1 MFRLYPE
8 FRGHLFI
15 FHGQFRSSVRSF
27 CVNPSTS
34 HRHLVPIS
42 TTMRGFKPVTSR
54 LIARKERAKER
65 RMHEERLRKIQNRK
79 VGRRRKPGAW
89 VDSGFDNAPPRTVGM
104 RHLAVNAKRE
114 RLIEERCEEIE
125 RQNRLLL
132 ARMTQIMA
140 SKSNFHSL
148 PPGPKSLNIGTR
160 RKELM
165 RIVSENEK
173 ILSRINGVEAQYNVK
188 QWETDFEKMSAIRES
203 LSNFYPDEYGNDA
216 GAKENGGV
224 ENEGPST
231 NASKQSQG
239 RRAASAA
246 RSREKNT
253 RLDRVLLVSRE
264 KGKPGRYAAERPKGA
279 ATSSGRS
286 KRRGQSASSARRNK
300 GPSSIV
306 FNSTTTMQMKPVPP
320 RNTTGERTGGRAG
333 NTAQAAAK
341 NSVVEA
347 QAPETMSA
355 GLLNRKEDNG
365 TDDTATAAMKR
376 KEEEDT
382 AKKETEKMMKAK
394 REKEKL
400 AKEKLAKEKL
410 AKEKVAKEKVAKEK
424 LAKEKL
430 AKEKVAKEK
439 VAKEKV
445 AKEKLAKKKK
455 EEKEKLKQE
464 HLEKEKAKKLAETQ
478 AEEERKKIEASKLA
492 AATAA
497 KKDPV
502 LEEEHRWDEDNAFTK
517 QQFVDFYGG
526 VEEWN
531 VAVKVLPGELDHEEE
546 QYLEGASTTN
556 SSNMNSIPKNWT
568 MSVNMKID
576 GAPINAQKYSSLA
589 SALEAAE
596 DEALMGTRYGGI
608 NENNGTFA
616 VMKADQALISS
627 SGTTAYCAPVEVSSN
642 N

>member
-1 MFRLYPE
+1 
-8 FRGHLFI
+8 
-15 FHGQFRSSVRSF
+15 
-27 CVNPSTS
+27 
-34 HRHLVPIS
+34 
-42 TTMRGFKPVTSR
+42 MRGFKPVTSR

-286 KRRGQSASSARRNK
+286 KRRGQSASSVRRNK

-341 NSVVEA
+341 NSVVDA

-424 LAKEKL
+424 LAKEKV

-439 VAKEKV
+439 VAKEKLAKEKV

-464 HLEKEKAKKLAETQ
+464 QLEKEKAKKLAETQ

-546 QYLEGASTTN
+546 QYLEGSSTTN

-627 SGTTAYCAPVEVSSN
+627 SGTTAYCAPVEVS
-642 N
+642 